1 MIIYTIKII
10 LFIICILTFINF
22 INIIVREKEYNKA
35 KKRIINTLSFNGMVI
50 VGLYITE
57 YIDMVM

>member
-22 INIIVREKEYNKA
+22 INIIVKEKEYNKG